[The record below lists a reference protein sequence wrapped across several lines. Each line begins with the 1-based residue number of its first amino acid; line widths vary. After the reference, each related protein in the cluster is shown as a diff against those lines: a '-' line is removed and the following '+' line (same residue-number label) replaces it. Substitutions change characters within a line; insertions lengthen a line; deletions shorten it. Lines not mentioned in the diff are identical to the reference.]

1 MTVTAKINNIDN
13 VLNDLTKS
21 QCNDGQVIAFQ
32 SQNRNT
38 DQKTKD
44 TCKYSTHK
52 NCQEKSEPCR
62 LDHTIGKL

>member
-32 SQNRNT
+32 SLNPAGWITPLVSFENVALV
-38 DQKTKD
+38 KAPIHMK
-44 TCKYSTHK
+44 
-52 NCQEKSEPCR
+52 PA
-62 LDHTIGKL
+62 